1 MLGFKNKKKH
11 FLSWSVWQY
20 GENIVSS
27 KFGLILFKINFF
39 NSFDVKN
46 KF

>member
-1 MLGFKNKKKH
+1 MLGFKNKKNIFFH
-11 FLSWSVWQY
+11 VWQY